1 MDLGL
6 TGKRALVTGSSS
18 GIGAAVA
25 DVLAAEGADV
35 VVHGRDRDKLE
46 VVAEKVRGHGHRVD
60 LALGDLATDEG
71 AAGVVRAAGA
81 GGPVDIL
88 VNNAGGTDLVPWF
101 DAEPDLWAAAYQVN
115 VVSAVRMI
123 RAFVPAM
130 RERGWGRV
138 IQVGGGLATQPIA
151 MQPQYS
157 AALAARHNLAVS
169 LARELKG
176 TGVTSNVVS
185 PGPIMVEYMRD
196 WLARVG
202 PERGWGTEL
211 PEIERR
217 AAAEWVANDVGRYGT
232 PEEVAAAVG
241 YLASRQADYV
251 TGSVLRVDGGFVA
264 AVS

>member
-1 MDLGL
+1 VDLGL
-6 TGKRALVTGSSS
+6 SGKRALVTGSSS

-60 LALGDLATDEG
+60 LALGDLSTDAG
-71 AAGVVRAAGA
+71 AAEVVRAA

-138 IQVGGGLATQPIA
+138 VQVGGGLATQPIA

-202 PERGWGTEL
+202 PERGWGAEL

-241 YLASRQADYV
+241 YLTSRQADYV